1 LSLKTLNYLKIIV
14 LLLPG
19 FGLILFFLGMILYVA
34 VFQSFGLFNLSGEDN
49 FTMQYWQKLFNRKV
63 FYRSVNYSLY
73 VGIISSII
81 SVILAYPIA
90 LWLRKPFYGS
100 ILINSI
106 LKAPL
111 LVHGLVAAFLY
122 VNLIAYHGIINQIF
136 IAIGAWDEPIRMQN
150 DKNAIGVLILQVWK
164 NLPFALLILLGSIQ
178 SIGDD
183 VIDAARDLGANSFE
197 RLKKIIAP
205 LTISSMQAALIIIFI
220 GALADFSFQSIAG
233 PTNKYSL
240 SQLMLYYKN
249 NGRWHEAAGV
259 GVTIMIISFLG
270 AIFISYLTKF
280 IFFRAQNK

>member
-1 LSLKTLNYLKIIV
+1 MKTLNYLKIIV

-183 VIDAARDLGANSFE
+183 IIDAARDLGANSFE

-205 LTISSMQAALIIIFI
+205 LTIASMQAALIIIFI

>member
-1 LSLKTLNYLKIIV
+1 MKTLNYLKIIV

-111 LVHGLVAAFLY
+111 LVHGLVAAILY

-183 VIDAARDLGANSFE
+183 VIDAARDLGANSFQ

>member
-1 LSLKTLNYLKIIV
+1 MKTLNYLKIIV

-90 LWLRKPFYGS
+90 LWLRTPFYGS

>member
-1 LSLKTLNYLKIIV
+1 MKTLNYLKIIV

-183 VIDAARDLGANSFE
+183 VIDAARDLGANSFQ

>member
-1 LSLKTLNYLKIIV
+1 MKTLNYLKIIV

-19 FGLILFFLGMILYVA
+19 FGVILFFLGMILYVA

-49 FTMQYWQKLFNRKV
+49 FTMEYWQKLFNRKV

>member
-1 LSLKTLNYLKIIV
+1 MKTLNYLKIIV

-49 FTMQYWQKLFNRKV
+49 FTIEYWQKLFNRKV

-183 VIDAARDLGANSFE
+183 VIDAARDLGANSFQ

>member
-1 LSLKTLNYLKIIV
+1 MKTLNYLKIIV

-111 LVHGLVAAFLY
+111 LVHGVVAAFLY

>member
-1 LSLKTLNYLKIIV
+1 MKALNYLKIIV

-34 VFQSFGLFNLSGEDN
+34 LFQSFGFFNLSGEDN
-49 FTMQYWQKLFNRKV
+49 FTIQYWQKLFNKKV
-63 FYRSVNYSLY
+63 FYRSINYSLY

-81 SVILAYPIA
+81 SVVLAYPIA

-122 VNLIAYHGIINQIF
+122 VNLVAYHGIINQIF

-183 VIDAARDLGANSFE
+183 IIDAARDLGANSFE

-259 GVTIMIISFLG
+259 GITIMIISFIG
-270 AIFISYLTKF
+270 AIFISYLTRY
-280 IFFRAQNK
+280 IFFRVQNK

>member
-1 LSLKTLNYLKIIV
+1 MKALNCFKIIA

-34 VFQSFGLFNLSGEDN
+34 IFQSFGLFNLSGEDN
-49 FTMQYWQKLFNRKV
+49 FSLEYWQKLFNRKV
-63 FYRSVNYSLY
+63 FYRSVNYSIY

-90 LWLRKPFYGS
+90 LWLRKPFFGS

-136 IAIGAWDEPIRMQN
+136 IAIGAWNEPIRMQN

-183 VIDAARDLGANSFE
+183 IIDASKDLGANSFE

-259 GVTIMIISFLG
+259 GVTIMIISFIG
-270 AIFISYLTKF
+270 AIFISYLSRF
-280 IFFRAQNK
+280 IFFRVQNK

>member
-1 LSLKTLNYLKIIV
+1 MKTLNYLKIIV

-183 VIDAARDLGANSFE
+183 VIDASRDLGANSFE

>member
-1 LSLKTLNYLKIIV
+1 MKTLNYLKIIV

-49 FTMQYWQKLFNRKV
+49 FTMEYWQKLFNRKV

-280 IFFRAQNK
+280 IFFQAQNK

>member
-1 LSLKTLNYLKIIV
+1 MKTLNYLKIIV

-49 FTMQYWQKLFNRKV
+49 FTMEYWQKLFNRKV

-183 VIDAARDLGANSFE
+183 IIDAARDLGANSFE

>member
-1 LSLKTLNYLKIIV
+1 MKALNCFKIIA

-34 VFQSFGLFNLSGEDN
+34 IFQSFGLFNLSGEDN
-49 FTMQYWQKLFNRKV
+49 FSLEYWQKLFNRKV

-90 LWLRKPFYGS
+90 LWLRKPFFGS

-136 IAIGAWDEPIRMQN
+136 IAIGAWNEPIRMQN

-183 VIDAARDLGANSFE
+183 IIDASKDLGANSFE

-259 GVTIMIISFLG
+259 GVTIMIISFIG
-270 AIFISYLTKF
+270 AIFISYLSRF
-280 IFFRAQNK
+280 IFFRVQNK

>member
-1 LSLKTLNYLKIIV
+1 MKALNYLKIIV

-34 VFQSFGLFNLSGEDN
+34 LFQSFGLFNLSGEDN
-49 FTMQYWQKLFNRKV
+49 FTIQYWQKLFNKKV
-63 FYRSVNYSLY
+63 FYRSINYSLY

-81 SVILAYPIA
+81 SVVLAYPIA

-122 VNLIAYHGIINQIF
+122 VNLVAYHGIINQIF
-136 IAIGAWDEPIRMQN
+136 IAIGAWEEPIRMQN

-183 VIDAARDLGANSFE
+183 IIDAARDLGANSFE

-259 GVTIMIISFLG
+259 GVTIMIISFIG
-270 AIFISYLTKF
+270 AIFISYLTRF
-280 IFFRAQNK
+280 IFFRVQNK

>member
-1 LSLKTLNYLKIIV
+1 MKALNYLRIII

-34 VFQSFGLFNLSGEDN
+34 IFQSFGLFNLSGEDN
-49 FTMQYWQKLFNRKV
+49 FTLQYWEKLFNRKV
-63 FYRSVNYSLY
+63 FYRSINYSLY
-73 VGIISSII
+73 VGVISSLI
-81 SVILAYPIA
+81 SVALAYPIA

-100 ILINSI
+100 IIINSI

-111 LVHGLVAAFLY
+111 LVHGLVAAFLF
-122 VNLIAYHGIINQIF
+122 VNLVAYHGIINQMF
-136 IAIGAWDEPIRMQN
+136 ISIGLWDEPIRMQN

-183 VIDAARDLGANSFE
+183 IINAARDLGANSFD
-197 RLKKIIAP
+197 RLRKIIAP
-205 LTISSMQAALIIIFI
+205 LTLSSMQAALIIIFI

-259 GVTIMIISFLG
+259 GVTIMIISFIG
-270 AIFISYLTKF
+270 AIVISYLTKI
-280 IFFRAQNK
+280 IFFQRRTE

>member
-1 LSLKTLNYLKIIV
+1 MKTLNYLKIIV

-34 VFQSFGLFNLSGEDN
+34 LFQSFGFFNLSGEDN
-49 FTMQYWQKLFNRKV
+49 VTIQYWQKLFNKKV
-63 FYRSVNYSLY
+63 FYRSINYSLY

-81 SVILAYPIA
+81 SVVLAYPIA

-122 VNLIAYHGIINQIF
+122 VNLVAYHGIINQIF

-183 VIDAARDLGANSFE
+183 IIDAARDLGANSFE

-259 GVTIMIISFLG
+259 GVTIMIISFIG
-270 AIFISYLTKF
+270 AIFISHTTRF

>member
-1 LSLKTLNYLKIIV
+1 MKTLNYLKIIV

-205 LTISSMQAALIIIFI
+205 LTISSMQAAVIIIFI

-249 NGRWHEAAGV
+249 TGRWHEAAGV

-280 IFFRAQNK
+280 IFFRAHNK

>member
-1 LSLKTLNYLKIIV
+1 MKTLNYLKIIV

-183 VIDAARDLGANSFE
+183 VIDAARDLGANSFQ

-280 IFFRAQNK
+280 IFFRAHNK

>member
-1 LSLKTLNYLKIIV
+1 MKTLNYLKIIV

-49 FTMQYWQKLFNRKV
+49 FTMEYWQKLFNRKV

-100 ILINSI
+100 ILINSL

-280 IFFRAQNK
+280 IFFRAHNK

>member
-1 LSLKTLNYLKIIV
+1 MKTLNYLKIIV

-49 FTMQYWQKLFNRKV
+49 FTMEYWQKLFNRKV

-136 IAIGAWDEPIRMQN
+136 IAVGAWDEPIRMQN

-183 VIDAARDLGANSFE
+183 VIDAARDLGANSFQ

-280 IFFRAQNK
+280 IFFRAHNK

>member
-1 LSLKTLNYLKIIV
+1 MKTLNYLKIIV

-280 IFFRAQNK
+280 IFFRANNK

>member
-1 LSLKTLNYLKIIV
+1 MKALNYLKIII

-34 VFQSFGLFNLSGEDN
+34 LFQSFGFFNLSGEDN
-49 FTMQYWQKLFNRKV
+49 FTIQYWQKLFNKKV
-63 FYRSVNYSLY
+63 FYRSINYSLY

-81 SVILAYPIA
+81 SVVLAYPIA

-122 VNLIAYHGIINQIF
+122 VNLVAYHGIINQIF

-183 VIDAARDLGANSFE
+183 IIDAARDLGANSFE
-197 RLKKIIAP
+197 RLKKINWESYYKSWP
-205 LTISSMQAALIIIFI
+205 FNES
-220 GALADFSFQSIAG
+220 ALA
-233 PTNKYSL
+233 
-240 SQLMLYYKN
+240 LYEWAPISEELKILDKKIVLN
-249 NGRWHEAAGV
+249 S
-259 GVTIMIISFLG
+259 MILKWDNIKEEL
-270 AIFISYLTKF
+270 AKLIKI
-280 IFFRAQNK
+280 

>member
-1 LSLKTLNYLKIIV
+1 MKTLNYLKIIV

-270 AIFISYLTKF
+270 AIFISYFTKF
-280 IFFRAQNK
+280 IFFRAHNK

>member
-1 LSLKTLNYLKIIV
+1 LKALNYLKIIA

-49 FTMQYWQKLFNRKV
+49 LTMQFWQKLFNKKV
-63 FYRSVNYSLY
+63 FYRSINYSLY

-81 SVILAYPIA
+81 SVVLAYPIA

-100 ILINSI
+100 ILINSM

-122 VNLIAYHGIINQIF
+122 VNLVAYHGIINQIF
-136 IAIGAWDEPIRMQN
+136 IAIGAWEEPIRMQN

-183 VIDAARDLGANSFE
+183 IIDAARDLGANSFE

-259 GVTIMIISFLG
+259 GVTIMIISFIG
-270 AIFISYLTKF
+270 AIFISHTTRF
-280 IFFRAQNK
+280 IFFRVQNK

>member
-1 LSLKTLNYLKIIV
+1 MKTLNYLKIIV

-49 FTMQYWQKLFNRKV
+49 FTMEYWQKLFNRKV

>member
-1 LSLKTLNYLKIIV
+1 MKTLNYLKIIV

-49 FTMQYWQKLFNRKV
+49 FTMEYWQKLFNRKV

-136 IAIGAWDEPIRMQN
+136 IAVGAWDEPIRMQN

-183 VIDAARDLGANSFE
+183 VIDAARDLGANSFQ

>member
-1 LSLKTLNYLKIIV
+1 MKTLNYLKIIV

-259 GVTIMIISFLG
+259 VVTIMIISFLG

>member
-1 LSLKTLNYLKIIV
+1 MKTLNYLKIIV

-19 FGLILFFLGMILYVA
+19 FGLILFFLGMIQYVA

-183 VIDAARDLGANSFE
+183 VIDAARDLGANSFQI
-197 RLKKIIAP
+197 LKKIIAP

>member
-1 LSLKTLNYLKIIV
+1 MKALNCFKIIA

-34 VFQSFGLFNLSGEDN
+34 IFQSFGLFNLSGEDN
-49 FTMQYWQKLFNRKV
+49 FSLEYWQKLFNRKV

-90 LWLRKPFYGS
+90 LWLRKPFFGS

-136 IAIGAWDEPIRMQN
+136 IAIGAWNEPIRMQN

-164 NLPFALLILLGSIQ
+164 NLPFALLILLGSVQ

-183 VIDAARDLGANSFE
+183 IIDASKDLGANSFE

-259 GVTIMIISFLG
+259 GVTIMIISFIG
-270 AIFISYLTKF
+270 AIFISYLSRF
-280 IFFRAQNK
+280 IFFRVQNK

>member
-1 LSLKTLNYLKIIV
+1 MKTLHYLKIIF

-34 VFQSFGLFNLSGEDN
+34 LFQSFGFFNLSGEDS
-49 FTMQYWQKLFNRKV
+49 FSLQYWEKLFNRKV
-63 FYRSVNYSLY
+63 YFRSVNYSLY
-73 VGIISSII
+73 VGILSSII
-81 SVILAYPIA
+81 SVIIAYPIA

-100 ILINSI
+100 IIINSI

-111 LVHGLVAAFLY
+111 LVHGLVAAFLF
-122 VNLIAYHGIINQIF
+122 VNLVAYHGIINQIF
-136 IAIGAWDEPIRMQN
+136 IFIGAWDEPIRMQN

-178 SIGDD
+178 SINDD
-183 VIDAARDLGANSFE
+183 VINAARDLGANSFD
-197 RLKKIIAP
+197 RLRKIIAP
-205 LTISSMQAALIIIFI
+205 LTLSSMQAALIIIFI

-259 GVTIMIISFLG
+259 GVTIMIISFVG
-270 AIFISYLTKF
+270 AILISYLTRK
-280 IFFRAQNK
+280 IFFRKIKK

>member
-1 LSLKTLNYLKIIV
+1 LKALNCLKIIV

-34 VFQSFGLFNLSGEDN
+34 LFQSFGFFNLSGEDN
-49 FTMQYWQKLFNRKV
+49 FTIQYWQKLFNKKV
-63 FYRSVNYSLY
+63 FYRSINYSLY

-81 SVILAYPIA
+81 SVVLAYPIA

-122 VNLIAYHGIINQIF
+122 VNLVAYHGIINQIF

-183 VIDAARDLGANSFE
+183 IVDAARDLGANSFE

-259 GVTIMIISFLG
+259 GVTIMIISFIG
-270 AIFISYLTKF
+270 AIFISYLTRF
-280 IFFRAQNK
+280 IFFRVQNK

>member
-1 LSLKTLNYLKIIV
+1 MKTLNYLKIIV

-183 VIDAARDLGANSFE
+183 VIDAARYLGANSFE

-280 IFFRAQNK
+280 IFFRAHNK

>member
-1 LSLKTLNYLKIIV
+1 MKTLNYLKIIV

-19 FGLILFFLGMILYVA
+19 FGVILFFLGMILYVA

-183 VIDAARDLGANSFE
+183 VIDAARDLGANSFQ

-280 IFFRAQNK
+280 IFFQAQNK

>member
-1 LSLKTLNYLKIIV
+1 
-14 LLLPG
+14 
-19 FGLILFFLGMILYVA
+19 MILYVA

-81 SVILAYPIA
+81 SVVLAYPIA

-122 VNLIAYHGIINQIF
+122 VNLVAYHGIINQIF

-183 VIDAARDLGANSFE
+183 IIDAARDLGANSFE

-259 GVTIMIISFLG
+259 GVTIMIISFIG
-270 AIFISYLTKF
+270 AIFISFLTRF
-280 IFFRAQNK
+280 IFFRVQNK